1 MTLHAYVAHI
11 LCYTY
16 PIRDALRREKLFLP
30 VPFLQF
36 KSEKGGKEREL
47 AKLGHVMDREPDM
60 VYNFFTG
67 KQSNNSCIICRY
79 NQRTFDFC
87 ANLAYSSEII

>member
-1 MTLHAYVAHI
+1 
-11 LCYTY
+11 
-16 PIRDALRREKLFLP
+16 
-30 VPFLQF
+30 
-36 KSEKGGKEREL
+36 
-47 AKLGHVMDREPDM
+47 MDREPDM

-67 KQSNNSCIICRY
+67 KQSNNSCIICPK